1 MKNKIITREQAASLV
16 KDGMTVML
24 GGYLGCGTPH
34 GIIDLLV
41 KNKVKNLTIIS
52 NDGTYPNQGVGK
64 LFENKQIAH
73 FIGSHIG
80 TNPEVGRQM
89 TSGECFVDLIPQGT
103 LAERIR
109 CGGAGIAGFLTPTG
123 IGTVAEVGKQI
134 MELDGKKYILERP
147 LRADVAILSA
157 RYADK
162 NGNLFFMKS
171 SRNFQP
177 LMATAADVVIVEA
190 DEIVEPGT
198 LEPECVHTPSIFVTY
213 ITEAKNERS

>member
-1 MKNKIITREQAASLV
+1 MKNKIITQERAAGLV

-34 GIIDLLV
+34 GIIGLLV
-41 KNKVKNLTIIS
+41 KNNVRNLTVIS
-52 NDGTYPNQGVGK
+52 NDATYPSQGVGR
-64 LFENKQIAH
+64 LFENKQVER

-89 TSGECFVDLIPQGT
+89 TCGECFVDLIPQGT

-123 IGTVAEVGKQI
+123 IGTIAEVGRQI

-157 RYADK
+157 RCADK
-162 NGNLFFMKS
+162 NGNLFFAKS

-177 LMATAADVVIVEA
+177 LMATAADIVIVEA
-190 DEIVEPGT
+190 DEIVEPGDI
-198 LEPECVHTPSIFVTY
+198 EPECVHTPSIFVDY
-213 ITEAKNERS
+213 ITEARK